1 MTEKELREYFLD
13 TAEKYIGYSEASGK
27 HKQILAVYNNHKP
40 LARNYKVQ
48 PDDEWCATY
57 VSAMSILAGLTDI
70 IPTECSCQKQIELFK
85 KLDSFVEADN
95 YVPTRGDIIFY
106 DWGDNGRG
114 DDTGWADHVGI
125 VSEVKNSQIVV
136 LEGNRKESVGYRTIG
151 INGKTIRGFAVPK
164 YALKADKVVAN
175 TEPIKTKEECTVN
188 LNVLRKGDEGKE
200 VKALQILLIGYGYKC
215 GSAGADGDF
224 GSGTLAAVK
233 KYQKAKG
240 LTADGIVGAKTWAS
254 LLK

>member
-1 MTEKELREYFLD
+1 MTEKELRDYFLK

-27 HKQILAVYNNHKP
+27 HKIIIDTYNAHKP
-40 LARNYKVQ
+40 LARNYKVKYT
-48 PDDEWCATY
+48 DEWCATF
-57 VSAMSILAGLTDI
+57 VSCMSILAGLTDI

-85 KLDSFVEADN
+85 KLGSFVEADN
-95 YVPTRGDIIFY
+95 YVPTRGDIIYY
-106 DWGDNGRG
+106 DWNDNGRG

-151 INGKTIRGFAVPK
+151 INGKTIRGFAVPD
-164 YALKADKVVAN
+164 YAAKADKVVKPE
-175 TEPIKTKEECTVN
+175 TTKTGECTVN
-188 LNVLRKGDEGKE
+188 LSILKKGHEGKQ
-200 VKALQILLIGYGYKC
+200 VKSLQLLLIGNGYKC

-224 GSGTLAAVK
+224 GTGTLSAVK
-233 KYQKAKG
+233 KFQKAKG
-240 LTADGIVGAKTWAS
+240 LTADGVVGEKTWAA

>member
-1 MTEKELREYFLD
+1 MTENELREYFLD

-40 LARNYKVQ
+40 LARNYTVK
-48 PDDEWCATY
+48 PNDEWCATY

-85 KLDSFVEADN
+85 KLGSFVEADN
-95 YVPTRGDIIFY
+95 YVPTRGDIIYY

-114 DDTGWADHVGI
+114 DNIGWADHVGI

-151 INGKTIRGFAVPK
+151 INGKTIRGFAVPD
-164 YALKADKVVAN
+164 YAKKADKVVKVE
-175 TEPIKTKEECTVN
+175 TSKGECTVN
-188 LNVLRKGDEGKE
+188 LNVLKKGDEGKQ

-215 GSAGADGDF
+215 GTTGADGDF
-224 GSGTLAAVK
+224 GLNTQKAVK
-233 KYQKAKG
+233 KYQQAKG
-240 LTADGIVGAKTWAS
+240 LTADGIVGEKTWAS

>member
-1 MTEKELREYFLD
+1 MTENELRDYFLE

-48 PDDEWCATY
+48 PNDEWCATY

-70 IPTECSCQKQIELFK
+70 IPTECSCQRQIDLFK
-85 KLDSFVEADN
+85 KLGSFVEADS
-95 YVPTRGDIIFY
+95 YVPMRGDIIYY
-106 DWGDNGRG
+106 DWNDNGKGDN
-114 DDTGWADHVGI
+114 TGWADHVGI
-125 VSEVKNSQIVV
+125 CSEVKNGQIVV

-164 YALKADKVVAN
+164 YASKADKVVVKQE
-175 TEPIKTKEECTVN
+175 TSKGGCTVN
-188 LNVLRKGDEGKE
+188 LNILKKGDEGKQ
-200 VKALQILLIGYGYKC
+200 VRALQILLIGYGYKC
-215 GSAGADGDF
+215 GTTGADGDF
-224 GSGTLAAVK
+224 GSATHAAVK
-233 KYQKAKG
+233 KYQRAKG
-240 LTADGIVGAKTWAS
+240 LTADGIVGEKTWNS